1 MRVRVERR
9 TRRWD
14 SDRGCYVYDISY
26 KTSAPLTDRTVNVAK
41 AFGLGVDDEREHV
54 LYRDFELRLVEGDI
68 VYVTGDSG
76 SGKSVLLRALEEDLG
91 DEAINIDEPV
101 VDQERPIIDTVGATF
116 HKALALLSRVGLNDA
131 FLFLRDYRQLSDGQ
145 KYRYR
150 IARMIDCGKS
160 FWLADEFCSTLDR
173 TTARIVAYNIQKLA
187 RRSGA
192 TLVVATTHTDLEDDL
207 SPSICIRKGWGEE
220 IEVGYGSNVEA
231 SGCTVVESIAIRD
244 GDREDYG
251 RLSHLHYRDSGL
263 PVPRRIYAMERLGE
277 LIGVIVYSYPAAR
290 ASGRKKAVGYAPDI
304 EELNGDWSV
313 ISRVI
318 VHPKYRT
325 IGLGSRLVSETLPIQ
340 GCSHVELIAVMAQ
353 YNPFAE
359 RAGMRLIQ
367 VTEPHQSIAKAVEE
381 LRELGFNPI
390 MMASVEY
397 NRDVLEGLDERG
409 IESLSSV
416 LLGVG
421 AIYYKRLTR
430 TSRPYLR
437 RAEFGEWLVRQPTG
451 SLARTL
457 AVLNTLNQTKAY
469 LYWCRGW
476 GDRVVAGN
484 KGLASGPGI

>member
-1 MRVRVERR
+1 
-9 TRRWD
+9 
-14 SDRGCYVYDISY
+14 
-26 KTSAPLTDRTVNVAK
+26 
-41 AFGLGVDDEREHV
+41 
-54 LYRDFELRLVEGDI
+54 
-68 VYVTGDSG
+68 
-76 SGKSVLLRALEEDLG
+76 
-91 DEAINIDEPV
+91 
-101 VDQERPIIDTVGATF
+101 
-116 HKALALLSRVGLNDA
+116 
-131 FLFLRDYRQLSDGQ
+131 
-145 KYRYR
+145 
-150 IARMIDCGKS
+150 
-160 FWLADEFCSTLDR
+160 
-173 TTARIVAYNIQKLA
+173 
-187 RRSGA
+187 
-192 TLVVATTHTDLEDDL
+192 
-207 SPSICIRKGWGEE
+207 
-220 IEVGYGSNVEA
+220 
-231 SGCTVVESIAIRD
+231 
-244 GDREDYG
+244 
-251 RLSHLHYRDSGL
+251 
-263 PVPRRIYAMERLGE
+263 MERLGE
-277 LIGVIVYSYPAAR
+277 LIGIIVYSYPAVR

-304 EELNGDWSV
+304 EELNRDWSV

-421 AIYYKRLTR
+421 AIYYKRLAR
-430 TSRPYLR
+430 TGRPYLR

-469 LYWCRGW
+469 LYWCRDW
-476 GDRVVAGN
+476 W
-484 KGLASGPGI
+484 IE